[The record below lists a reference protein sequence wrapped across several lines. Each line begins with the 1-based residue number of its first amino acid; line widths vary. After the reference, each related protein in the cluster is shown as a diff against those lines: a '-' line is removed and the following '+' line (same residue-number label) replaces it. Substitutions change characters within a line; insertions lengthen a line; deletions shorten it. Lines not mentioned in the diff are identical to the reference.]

1 MPDADLRS
9 YICGLFLCSTAPS
22 SFLLF
27 SQKSSI
33 SRIVQGEQSPD
44 MILPIHV
51 MKNLRAIS
59 FDPLERLVYWVDG
72 RQNIRRA
79 RDDGTQVTIKPMPSE
94 LGLYL
99 IPGS

>member
-1 MPDADLRS
+1 MVL
-9 YICGLFLCSTAPS
+9 
-22 SFLLF
+22 
-27 SQKSSI
+27 
-33 SRIVQGEQSPD
+33 GEQSPD

-79 RDDGTQVTIKPMPSE
+79 RDDGTQVTVQSRNIDVTW
-94 LGLYL
+94 L
-99 IPGS
+99 

>member
-1 MPDADLRS
+1 
-9 YICGLFLCSTAPS
+9 
-22 SFLLF
+22 
-27 SQKSSI
+27 
-33 SRIVQGEQSPD
+33 

-79 RDDGTQVTIKPMPSE
+79 QDDGSQVTVQSNNVDVTLIIIVYSLLLFN
-94 LGLYL
+94 LGQAVVCF
-99 IPGS
+99 